1 MTHDRLCGI
10 MLCPENRARYIRM
23 NPAAGRAGRSA
34 ACPRVRERGAGP
46 DRQADGALRP
56 HGLVRSH
63 SGAARRL
70 PCSRV
75 PGRLVPLRLDPL
87 SLAGRISPSLEQALI
102 YCSLPGIVLASDDP
116 ADTGKLKMAGGHT
129 GEMKESAQRAIADLN
144 AKKVELGLGHDVDT
158 SDFHVQVI
166 DLIG

>member
-1 MTHDRLCGI
+1 M
-10 MLCPENRARYIRM
+10 
-23 NPAAGRAGRSA
+23 
-34 ACPRVRERGAGP
+34 
-46 DRQADGALRP
+46 
-56 HGLVRSH
+56 
-63 SGAARRL
+63 
-70 PCSRV
+70 
-75 PGRLVPLRLDPL
+75 RLDPL